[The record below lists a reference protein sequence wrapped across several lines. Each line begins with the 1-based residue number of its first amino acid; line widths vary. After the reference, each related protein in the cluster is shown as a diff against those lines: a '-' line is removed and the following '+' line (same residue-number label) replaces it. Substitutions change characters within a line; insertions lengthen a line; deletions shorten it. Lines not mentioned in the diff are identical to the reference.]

1 LKRIFRSKL
10 VILVVFVLV
19 AVGLINDVKMG
30 GEKRRNEG
38 KVLRLDDGVSE
49 TAREFIEQLGLENP
63 GAFGEPVVLP
73 GNLPREIKTKVD
85 ADFAKNKFNSFVSD
99 MISLNRKLPDL
110 RSEACRAKEYSKNLP
125 KCSIVV
131 AFHNE
136 NRSISSFKLN

>member
-1 LKRIFRSKL
+1 

-30 GEKRRNEG
+30 GEKKWNEG
-38 KVLRLDDGVSE
+38 NVLGFEDGVSE
-49 TAREFIEQLGLENP
+49 TAREFIEKLGLENP
-63 GAFGEPVVLP
+63 GALGEAVVLLA
-73 GNLPREIKTKVD
+73 NLPLEIKTKVD
-85 ADFAKNKFNSFVSD
+85 EDFEKNKFNSFVSD

-110 RSEACRAKEYSKNLP
+110 RSEACRNKEYSKNLP